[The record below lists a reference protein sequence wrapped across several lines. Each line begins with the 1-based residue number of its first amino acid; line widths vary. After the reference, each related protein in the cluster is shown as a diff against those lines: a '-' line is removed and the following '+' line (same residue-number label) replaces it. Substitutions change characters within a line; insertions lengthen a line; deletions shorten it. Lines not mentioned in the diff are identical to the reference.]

1 MTAVEQ
7 QREAVEAWFLMT
19 AISCAFE
26 PGRITISTLRS
37 LRGTL
42 GWRLHVGKWGSAASE
57 NEEKVR

>member
-26 PGRITISTLRS
+26 PGRDYDFHATQLAWDAWLEATRRKMGISR
-37 LRGTL
+37 
-42 GWRLHVGKWGSAASE
+42 E
-57 NEEKVR
+57 